1 MKKKRH
7 TPEQIIK
14 KIRAIEVMVGQGRTV
29 AEASKVE
36 SISEQSYYRWKKQ
49 YAGMNERSLKQFK
62 GLERENVQLK
72 KLLAEQALDLRILKE
87 VAEGNWYAR
96 LATDKRSIKYRRI
109 WTFLSTGHAMRWGS
123 VDRRSGIKRDCRR
136 RTRPWCR
143 CFIFL

>member
-14 KIRAIEVMVGQGRTV
+14 KVRAIEVMVRQGRTV

-49 YAGMNERSLKQFK
+49 YVGMNERSIKQFK

-72 KLLAEQALDLRILKE
+72 KLVAEQALDLRILKE
-87 VAEGNWYAR
+87 VAEGKW
-96 LATDKRSIKYRRI
+96 
-109 WTFLSTGHAMRWGS
+109 
-123 VDRRSGIKRDCRR
+123 
-136 RTRPWCR
+136 
-143 CFIFL
+143 

>member
-36 SISEQSYYRWKKQ
+36 SISEQSYYLWKKQ

-72 KLLAEQALDLRILKE
+72 KLVAEQALDLRILKE
-87 VAEGNWYAR
+87 VAEGKW
-96 LATDKRSIKYRRI
+96 
-109 WTFLSTGHAMRWGS
+109 
-123 VDRRSGIKRDCRR
+123 
-136 RTRPWCR
+136 
-143 CFIFL
+143 

>member
-14 KIRAIEVMVGQGRTV
+14 KVRAIEVMVGQGRTV

-49 YAGMNERSLKQFK
+49 YVGMNERSIKQFK

-72 KLLAEQALDLRILKE
+72 KLVAEQALDLRILKE
-87 VAEGNWYAR
+87 VAEGKW
-96 LATDKRSIKYRRI
+96 
-109 WTFLSTGHAMRWGS
+109 
-123 VDRRSGIKRDCRR
+123 
-136 RTRPWCR
+136 
-143 CFIFL
+143 

>member
-29 AEASKVE
+29 AEASTVE
-36 SISEQSYYRWKKQ
+36 SISEQRYYRWKKQ

-72 KLLAEQALDLRILKE
+72 KLVAEQALDLRILKE
-87 VAEGNWYAR
+87 VAEGKW
-96 LATDKRSIKYRRI
+96 
-109 WTFLSTGHAMRWGS
+109 
-123 VDRRSGIKRDCRR
+123 
-136 RTRPWCR
+136 
-143 CFIFL
+143 

>member
-14 KIRAIEVMVGQGRTV
+14 KLRAIEVMVGQGRTV

-49 YAGMNERSLKQFK
+49 YAGMNERSIKQFK

-72 KLLAEQALDLRILKE
+72 KLVAEQALDLRILKE
-87 VAEGNWYAR
+87 VAEGKW
-96 LATDKRSIKYRRI
+96 
-109 WTFLSTGHAMRWGS
+109 
-123 VDRRSGIKRDCRR
+123 
-136 RTRPWCR
+136 
-143 CFIFL
+143 